1 MADSLMMYAITTASF
16 IVLLLI
22 LCSSK
27 ANRHRKQTPP
37 VVSSKNNRKKDA
49 SLGKRFN
56 TLKQIFENE
65 NSIFDE
71 RNKDGRN
78 GYFPWT

>member
-1 MADSLMMYAITTASF
+1 MYAITIASF
-16 IVLLLI
+16 IGLLLI
-22 LCSSK
+22 LRSSK

-56 TLKQIFENE
+56 TLKQIFANE

-71 RNKDGRN
+71 RNKDGRS
-78 GYFPWT
+78 GYFPWA